1 MANSLAQKIRPTS
14 DLFITSLFGD
24 QQLGRDT
31 TQLAGMIA
39 ENSILKHGI
48 REQSAPSVARPCD
61 ECPVL
66 LECILTEQRQLLE
79 LGTITTILAFR
90 ER

>member
-39 ENSILKHGI
+39 ENSILKHG
-48 REQSAPSVARPCD
+48 
-61 ECPVL
+61 
-66 LECILTEQRQLLE
+66 TM
-79 LGTITTILAFR
+79 
-90 ER
+90 